1 MKDTLCEELEINPEW
16 MEQIAITDELVLIC
30 NREGAV
36 MGLPLNRALY
46 DSEGN
51 LITVTGGN
59 ESCGVWKSAGWIYPA
74 GGTFYSLGGY
84 SLAFICAGC
93 TISASANVQLVH
105 MQSQVLNS
113 YKFVT
118 FSFLL
123 SYIKKKGVLQCVIIR
138 ITAASRSMFMR

>member
-59 ESCGVWKSAGWIYPA
+59 L
-74 GGTFYSLGGY
+74 F
-84 SLAFICAGC
+84 
-93 TISASANVQLVH
+93 
-105 MQSQVLNS
+105 
-113 YKFVT
+113 
-118 FSFLL
+118 
-123 SYIKKKGVLQCVIIR
+123 IIR
-138 ITAASRSMFMR
+138 KNSGRVGNITLEDADLIESRFRAVLRILHGRVFTKAFSELPVYRNAHNKDERKMCTKWMNYVVLKMCLK